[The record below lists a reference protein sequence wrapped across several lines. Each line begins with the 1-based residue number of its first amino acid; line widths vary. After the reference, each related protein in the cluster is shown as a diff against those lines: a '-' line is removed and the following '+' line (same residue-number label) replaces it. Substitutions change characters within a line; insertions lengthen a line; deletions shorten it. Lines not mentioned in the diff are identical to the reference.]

1 MFGDYIVSAERRLE
15 HPYDKLFRYAT
26 QTLGDKCKYIL
37 SCGYS
42 FRDQHINEQLIIPK
56 LREGRIKFMAL
67 CEYKPE
73 TFDKL
78 RQYKSFNYLTNDKYY
93 RDGVETD
100 EKSDLWK
107 FSNFVELLSDEA
119 GL

>member
-1 MFGDYIVSAERRLE
+1 
-15 HPYDKLFRYAT
+15 
-26 QTLGDKCKYIL
+26 
-37 SCGYS
+37 
-42 FRDQHINEQLIIPK
+42 
-56 LREGRIKFMAL
+56 MAL